1 MTDAPAPRPP
11 KAQRPPQ
18 VKKIRREVS
27 GWIVLDKPVGMTST
41 HAVSVIKRLFKAKRA
56 GHAGTL
62 DPLASGLLP
71 LAFGEATKTV
81 PFVMDGEKA
90 YLFTVKWGEETDSDD
105 SDGKVIRTSPARP
118 TQEAIEDILPGFLG
132 EVLQVPPKFS
142 ALKIDGER
150 AYDLARDGEEVNL
163 EARTV
168 VINALRLVES
178 DEHSATFAAECGK
191 GTYVRAIAR
200 DMGRKLGC
208 LGHVTALRRTR
219 VGPFSEDMA
228 ITLEE
233 LRAAGEEGPDCAA
246 LTECLQPVETALSD
260 LPEVRVGERE
270 ANRLMNGQ
278 AVILRG
284 RDAPVSMGP
293 VYVTSAGRLI
303 ALCEADRGQLLP
315 KRAFH
320 LPA

>member
-11 KAQRPPQ
+11 KTPRPQQ

-41 HAVSVIKRLFKAKRA
+41 HAVSILKRLYNAKKA

-105 SDGKVIRTSPARP
+105 SDGKVVRTSPNRP
-118 TQEAIEDILPGFLG
+118 TQDAIEDILPSFLG

-150 AYDLARDGEEVNL
+150 AYDLARDGEDVNL

-168 VINALRLVES
+168 IIKALKLVES
-178 DEHSATFAAECGK
+178 DEASATFAAECGK

-219 VGPFSEDMA
+219 VGPFSEEMA
-228 ITLEE
+228 IRIED
-233 LRAAGEEGPDCAA
+233 LREAGEDGPDSAA
-246 LTECLQPVETALSD
+246 LAECLHPVETALSE
-260 LPEVRVGERE
+260 LPEVRVADRD
-270 ANRLMNGQ
+270 AARLMNGQ

-284 RDAPVSMGP
+284 RDAPANLGP
-293 VYVTSAGRLI
+293 VYVTAGGKLI
-303 ALCEADRGQLLP
+303 ALCEAEKGQLVP

-320 LPA
+320 LPG